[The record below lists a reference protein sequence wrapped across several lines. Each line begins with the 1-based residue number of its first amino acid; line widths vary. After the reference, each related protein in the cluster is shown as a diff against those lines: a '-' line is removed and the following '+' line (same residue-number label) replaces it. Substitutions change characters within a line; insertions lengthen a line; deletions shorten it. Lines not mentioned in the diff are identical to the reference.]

1 MKVIACMMLLVAV
14 ACATMVDKDEIQQNM
29 MEEHMEDTAESG
41 VQMRACAADNID
53 VLAVC
58 PAARGV
64 LSANAIYR
72 SELQM
77 HRERVFA
84 EATLDIARIDFQN
97 MYYY

>member
-41 VQMRACAADNID
+41 VQMRACAADNNRCSSS
-53 VLAVC
+53 VPCCKGCTVC
-58 PAARGV
+58 KMQF
-64 LSANAIYR
+64 IR

-77 HRERVFA
+77 HREESLR
-84 EATLDIARIDFQN
+84 
-97 MYYY
+97 

>member
-41 VQMRACAADNID
+41 VQMRACAADNNRCSSS
-53 VLAVC
+53 VALLQ
-58 PAARGV
+58 GV
-64 LSANAIYR
+64 YCLQMQFIR

-77 HRERVFA
+77 HREESLR
-84 EATLDIARIDFQN
+84 
-97 MYYY
+97 

>member
-41 VQMRACAADNID
+41 VQMRACAADNNRCSSS
-53 VLAVC
+53 VPC
-58 PAARGV
+58 CKGV
-64 LSANAIYR
+64 YCLQMQFIR

-77 HRERVFA
+77 HREESLR
-84 EATLDIARIDFQN
+84 
-97 MYYY
+97 